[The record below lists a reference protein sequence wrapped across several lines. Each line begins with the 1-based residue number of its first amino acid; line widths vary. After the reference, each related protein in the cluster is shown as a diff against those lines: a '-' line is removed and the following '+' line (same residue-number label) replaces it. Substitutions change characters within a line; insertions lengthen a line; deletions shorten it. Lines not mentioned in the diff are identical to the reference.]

1 MPNLDYW
8 HCFHDGTIAAAAGS
22 VPGEVNFTIDC
33 DWVREELHQS
43 PGTFLLRVTNCTL
56 FEITPYETELALAL
70 DGFEALDAG
79 EFEIL
84 SADIKRGVVEV
95 SNAVGV
101 MRLCYE
107 SEVLMLDDGTI
118 ISLSDLIDAANR
130 SVGDS

>member
-8 HCFHDGTIAAAAGS
+8 HCFHDGTITAVAGS
-22 VPGEVNFTIDC
+22 VPGDVDFTIDC
-33 DWVREELHQS
+33 DCVREELHQS

-56 FEITPYETELALAL
+56 FEITLYETELAL

-84 SADIKRGVVEV
+84 SADIKTGVVEV

-118 ISLSDLIDAANR
+118 ISVSDLIDAANR
-130 SVGDS
+130 SVGDC